1 MKEFSDDD
9 DVASLAMIIPTDFQD
24 CIPCLDYSYRLSV
37 VSNNLKNP
45 ITGHLLILCGVD
57 GRCLIPLM
65 SKKLEQEKIRLIQAP
80 PSSEESAPLLK
91 SLPSKLPIS
100 IFWQNHKHTL

>member
-1 MKEFSDDD
+1 MKEFADDD
-9 DVASLAMIIPTDFQD
+9 DVASLALIIPTDFHD
-24 CIPCLDYSYRLSV
+24 CIPWFDYSYRFSD

-80 PSSEESAPLLK
+80 PSSEESAPLVKVFFGKITNTHCRQRL
-91 SLPSKLPIS
+91 IE
-100 IFWQNHKHTL
+100 